1 MPAKLCVNIDHVA
14 TVRNARGEGE
24 PDPIHAAVLCEMA
37 GAVGITVHLRED
49 RRHIV
54 DRDLPLLKE
63 VVKGLLNLEMAC
75 TNEMVGIAMKL
86 HPDQVTLVPEKRAE
100 VTTEGGLDVRRNFKA
115 VRAATKKLLGA
126 GIAVSHFIDPDAKQ
140 VDASAESGA
149 SHVEFHTGAYAQLF
163 DRKRDAAMK
172 ERERLRAA
180 CEQAHALGMIVN
192 AGHGLNYRNVEPIAS
207 LPHMNELNIGHA
219 IVGRAIFVGLD
230 RAVGD
235 MIRLLRRARTA

>member
-24 PDPIHAAVLCEMA
+24 PDPVHAAVLCEMA
-37 GAVGITVHLRED
+37 GAMGITAHLRED
-49 RRHIV
+49 RRHII

-75 TNEMVGIAMKL
+75 TNEMVRIAMNL

-100 VTTEGGLDVRRNFKA
+100 VTTEGGLDVRKNRKP

-126 GIAVSHFIDPDAKQ
+126 RIAVSHFIDPDEEQ
-140 VDASAESGA
+140 VAASAECGA
-149 SHVEFHTGAYAQLF
+149 THVEFHTGTYARLF
-163 DRKRDAAMK
+163 DRERDAAMEELK
-172 ERERLRAA
+172 RLRAA
-180 CEQAHALGMIVN
+180 CEQAHAFGMVVN
-192 AGHGLNYRNVEPIAS
+192 AGHGLNYRNVTPVAK

-219 IVGRAIFVGLD
+219 IIGRAILSGLD
-230 RAVGD
+230 RAVLD
-235 MIRLLRRARTA
+235 MVRLLRHAR